1 MIIQNNAHLYINKFN
16 SSLYLTAEEELN
28 LLTQFNTTGNEKFL
42 ENIILS
48 HLRLVHKLARQY
60 SYSNTEI
67 DDLIQEG
74 TIGLIKAAQ
83 NFDSTKGF
91 RFSTY
96 ARWWV
101 RSAILEYRVQ
111 NHSLVKIGT
120 TQAQR
125 KIYFNLQK
133 VKHKLNL
140 SDIKCFTPLELKTI
154 AKELEVTEHEILDMH
169 SRLTQTDMS
178 LNTPA
183 NIEDEDTEILD
194 YVEAREIAHDILY
207 IEKQDKQQKQRLL
220 NQAMNLLSKRERD
233 ILIARRLQE
242 TPQTLED
249 LAAQYNISR
258 ERIRQIENRVIEKL
272 QDFVKI

>member
-1 MIIQNNAHLYINKFN
+1 MILQNSTHLYINKFN

-272 QDFVKI
+272 QDFVKV